1 MENPVDRLNF
11 SWLSAFKETG
21 ARVRSEMD
29 ELFKGKGYGKPLG
42 KGAGG
47 DTTLVLDR
55 KAEDAILETLEK
67 LYADGEQ
74 FTFISEE
81 LGERRFG
88 REDAVILA
96 DPIDGSNNA
105 KYGIPFFSTA
115 LVMAKGRKLSDV
127 TLGYIINLSNGDEF
141 WAIKGAGAFKNGI
154 RITTSDRTEL
164 GMVNMEAASPK
175 RDIQKAIP
183 LLSCARKVRCLGS
196 TALDLACLAA
206 GATDALI
213 VPSASRSFDFSA
225 GWLIAK
231 EAGGLLTD
239 LSGNQLDDIPLGL
252 ERTTPF
258 VGASNKTVLEKVLKA
273 FGGCS

>member
-1 MENPVDRLNF
+1 MENLVDQFHF
-11 SWLSAFKETG
+11 SWLSAFKEIG
-21 ARVRSEMD
+21 ARVCLEMD

-55 KAEDAILETLEK
+55 KAENAILGILER
-67 LYADGEQ
+67 LHADGEQ

-81 LGERRFG
+81 MGERKFG

-96 DPIDGSNNA
+96 DPVDGSNNA

-115 LVMAKGRKLSDV
+115 LVMASGRKLSDAA
-127 TLGYIINLSNGDEF
+127 LGYIINIGTGDEF

-154 RITTSDRTEL
+154 RITTSDRTDL
-164 GMVNMEAASPK
+164 GMVNIEAASPR
-175 RDIQKAIP
+175 RDLQKAMP

-225 GWLIAK
+225 GWLIVK

-239 LSGNQLDDIPLGL
+239 LAGNPLDNIPLGL

-258 VGASNKTVLEKVLKA
+258 IGASNKTVLDKA
-273 FGGCS
+273 LQALGGCS

>member
-1 MENPVDRLNF
+1 MENPVDRFHF
-11 SWLSAFKETG
+11 SWLSAFKEVG
-21 ARVRSEMD
+21 ANVRLEMD

-55 KAEDAILETLEK
+55 KAENAILGILER
-67 LYADGEQ
+67 LHADGEQ

-81 LGERRFG
+81 IGERKFG

-115 LVMAKGRKLSDV
+115 LVMANGRKLSDAV
-127 TLGYIINLSNGDEF
+127 LGYIINIGTGDEF

-164 GMVNMEAASPK
+164 GMVNIEATSPM
-175 RDIQKAIP
+175 RDLQKAMP

-225 GWLIAK
+225 GWLIVK
-231 EAGGLLTD
+231 EAGGVVTD
-239 LSGNQLDDIPLGL
+239 LAGNPLDNIPLGL

-258 VGASNKTVLEKVLKA
+258 IGASNKIVLDKALKA
-273 FGGCS
+273 LGGCS

>member
-1 MENPVDRLNF
+1 MENF
-11 SWLSAFKETG
+11 SWLAAFKEIG
-21 ARVRSEMD
+21 AKLRSEMD

-55 KAEDAILETLEK
+55 KAEDAIIQILER
-67 LYADGEQ
+67 LYADGQQ

-81 LGERRFG
+81 IGEKNFG

-115 LVMAKGRKLSDV
+115 LVMASGRKLSDV
-127 TLGYIINLSNGDEF
+127 VLGYIINIGTGDEF

-154 RITTSDRTEL
+154 RITASDRTDL
-164 GMVNMEAASPK
+164 GMVNIEAASPG
-175 RDIQKAIP
+175 RDLQKAMP

-206 GATDALI
+206 GATDAVI

-225 GWLIAK
+225 GWLIVK
-231 EAGGLLTD
+231 EAGGVVAD
-239 LSGNQLDDIPLGL
+239 LSGNPLDNIPLGL

-258 VGASNKTVLEKVLKA
+258 IGASNKTVLEKALHA
-273 FGGCS
+273 LGGCS